1 LIVLLIEETQKH
13 KTRIFKMKDVTFNC
27 HITQEYINDL
37 LNEIFDYQS
46 VIPSVGSDGK
56 YHWLYIII
64 NKTNGHFFIGRRSKL
79 NYLVGLNVSR
89 QKELQE
95 DFQKLGPNAF
105 LKYDLH
111 YYNSYEEMMMAIEEM
126 FGDDFIEY
134 FHEQRGTC
142 YNARSM
148 MISSKMI
155 STKEHD
161 EDVSINDELVKNIE
175 VSDSV
180 DTIDKA
186 YKGVFFHH
194 WMTRNDEMVCV
205 PNDKCSQY
213 IKNGFVFQAHA
224 VTLYKDDKKIR
235 PSAYGGDGEY
245 TRKNFAQRVLDY
257 LAKGWTLAKDWKSAK
272 DLAKSRRQ
280 IKNQLSLD
288 LDVKQTEVKQ
298 EVKAE
303 VKQLASKS
311 RPLRTV
317 ILEKDGDR
325 RSVFLEELM
334 TYLKQGYFVVRDQIR
349 VKRGAYIKTILMISK
364 KEYAQSAED
373 KISMRKI
380 KSLQLL
386 GYLENGWEI
395 A

>member
-1 LIVLLIEETQKH
+1 
-13 KTRIFKMKDVTFNC
+13 
-27 HITQEYINDL
+27 
-37 LNEIFDYQS
+37 
-46 VIPSVGSDGK
+46 
-56 YHWLYIII
+56 
-64 NKTNGHFFIGRRSKL
+64 
-79 NYLVGLNVSR
+79 
-89 QKELQE
+89 
-95 DFQKLGPNAF
+95 
-105 LKYDLH
+105 
-111 YYNSYEEMMMAIEEM
+111 
-126 FGDDFIEY
+126 
-134 FHEQRGTC
+134 
-142 YNARSM
+142 
-148 MISSKMI
+148 
-155 STKEHD
+155 
-161 EDVSINDELVKNIE
+161 
-175 VSDSV
+175 
-180 DTIDKA
+180 
-186 YKGVFFHH
+186 
-194 WMTRNDEMVCV
+194 
-205 PNDKCSQY
+205 
-213 IKNGFVFQAHA
+213 
-224 VTLYKDDKKIR
+224 
-235 PSAYGGDGEY
+235 
-245 TRKNFAQRVLDY
+245 VLDY

-325 RSVFLEELM
+325 RSVFLDELM